1 MLLHGESTP
10 RSHKMH
16 TAVPQKTVRA
26 TTIVQLIHH
35 PPLIHTE
42 QDPTNAKRRKFDR
55 KRHAE
60 PVKRAEPRFC
70 SHPTVPSVFT
80 PKRQQKKRLRVAP
93 IHSGRARRAAIKAMA
108 IHVTFVNEKPK
119 PRAALTF
126 MFFAAGINRGV
137 KFSGDA
143 QQQFVC
149 SRQKTRSAPALQKN
163 LGEKPRANTGCR
175 SQVLPVASKKP
186 KPKHMTRMT
195 ASCKQSKS
203 NVRSECDMSA

>member
-137 KFSGDA
+137 KFSGM
-143 QQQFVC
+143 
-149 SRQKTRSAPALQKN
+149 RSNSLYVRGKRPARR
-163 LGEKPRANTGCR
+163 PPC
-175 SQVLPVASKKP
+175 KKI
-186 KPKHMTRMT
+186 
-195 ASCKQSKS
+195 
-203 NVRSECDMSA
+203 